1 MRIGPLI
8 ALFCMATLSACASTL
23 VGSGDPLATRIE
35 GRTPDERQEILRRAC
50 LTEANWDS
58 DWAASRQPI
67 AAQNRFRN
75 SNTTR
80 ETRHLKELC
89 REMADLP
96 AIQGRSPIEIRR
108 RSDLAGKCRREI
120 DDHLDIRSKESAA
133 HMLRM
138 QEICE
143 AMTGFALPVEED

>member
-1 MRIGPLI
+1 MKILPLI
-8 ALFCMATLSACASTL
+8 ALFCMAAFSACTPIMPRE
-23 VGSGDPLATRIE
+23 PLAARID

-50 LTEANWDS
+50 LTEAGWDS

-75 SNTTR
+75 SNITR
-80 ETRHLKELC
+80 ETRHLKALC
-89 REMADLP
+89 RDMAALP
-96 AIQGRSPIEIRR
+96 AIQGKSPIEIRR
-108 RSDLAGKCRREI
+108 RSDLAERCRREI

-143 AMTGFALPVEED
+143 AMTGFALPVEEEE

>member
-1 MRIGPLI
+1 MA
-8 ALFCMATLSACASTL
+8 ALAACTSTPRE
-23 VGSGDPLATRIE
+23 PLATRIE
-35 GRTPDERQEILRRAC
+35 GKTPEERQETLRRAC

-67 AAQNRFRN
+67 AAQNRYRN

-89 REMADLP
+89 REMAALP

-108 RSDLAGKCRREI
+108 RSDLAEKCRREI
-120 DDHLDIRSKESAA
+120 DDHLDIRSKESAD

-143 AMTGFALPVEED
+143 AMTGFTLPIEEE